1 MSSKA
6 NFTTRKIIRD
16 KMEYYIMIKESV
28 NQEHTAILNIYI
40 TNNELSKFI
49 RQKLIEIK
57 GEIDKTTAIL
67 GNLNTSLSVI
77 YR

>member
-1 MSSKA
+1 MSNKA

-16 KMEYYIMIKESV
+16 KMEHYIMIKESV
-28 NQEHTAILNIYI
+28 NREHTAILNIYI
-40 TNNELSKFI
+40 TNNKLSKFK
-49 RQKLIEIK
+49 RQKLIEMK
-57 GEIDKTTAIL
+57 GEIDKTTAVL

>member
-1 MSSKA
+1 MSNKA

-16 KMEYYIMIKESV
+16 KMEHYIMIKESV

>member
-1 MSSKA
+1 MSNKA

-16 KMEYYIMIKESV
+16 KMEHYIMIKESV
-28 NQEHTAILNIYI
+28 NREHTAILNIYI
-40 TNNELSKFI
+40 TNNKLSKFT
-49 RQKLIEIK
+49 RQKLIEMK
-57 GEIDKTTAIL
+57 GEIDKTTAVL

>member
-1 MSSKA
+1 
-6 NFTTRKIIRD
+6 
-16 KMEYYIMIKESV
+16 MIKEPV